1 MRRQKLIEASMQT
14 QAEHQMHL
22 QHQEM
27 MKEQQLRHPT
37 PPVQRRPAFNM
48 VPIQVIRNANPTE
61 RRGLLP
67 SHETDGVP
75 RAIVGSG
82 RGSVSHLP
90 SGYGPDPLEMQRQM
104 MMNQEMRRT
113 GLNVS
118 PINAR
123 PFPAANAIPISR
135 PVIIDAE
142 VGARPQVAPGHG
154 HGHDLNRMQQIQQLQ
169 LFNQQLH
176 NMNPSQ
182 LQQTRG
188 MNPAQIQQFLMR
200 S

>member
-1 MRRQKLIEASMQT
+1 MEAEAQMQ
-14 QAEHQMHL
+14 QQMQSE
-22 QHQEM
+22 QHQSLPQ
-27 MKEQQLRHPT
+27 KRSFA
-37 PPVQRRPAFNM
+37 PAFNM
-48 VPIQVIRNANPTE
+48 VPIQVIRNANATD

-67 SHETDGVP
+67 SAQEMESPSHGP

-82 RGSVSHLP
+82 RASGVTRLP

-104 MMNQEMRRT
+104 MMNQEMMQRRM
-113 GLNVS
+113 NVS

-123 PFPAANAIPISR
+123 PFPAANAIPINRPGDVLMSR
-135 PVIIDAE
+135 PLLGHPSSGIH
-142 VGARPQVAPGHG
+142 APNSELSQH
-154 HGHDLNRMQQIQQLQ
+154 RMQQIQQLQ
-169 LFNQQLH
+169 LVNQQLH
-176 NMNPSQ
+176 QMNPSQ